1 MSGSKPVAII
11 SLSFIF
17 GMIFGWLEE
26 ISLSLYIPIINIIN
40 FYILTFLI
48 SLLVLLILISISD
61 NFILS
66 ISSVVVYG
74 VSYIF
79 IKIFLLHQTISYVFT
94 TDRIV
99 SLSIIFFFSFVEA
112 VFTGYYK
119 VLKNR
124 YRDKIDSIKLRKDFA
139 FPIIILLLSIVF
151 SSIFVLLDR
160 NISFLQLPFNNIYVF
175 LFAVLL
181 LSLSSMN
188 EISGFFIGFFSLSI
202 YFLLLGL
209 ISIDFNLAKVSQDSR
224 IIYTI
229 ELFYSTLFAISSFLI
244 SRSSRLFI
252 KGILSVRKITIPQTE
267 IEKQIKQTKPVDSEE
282 SES

>member
-1 MSGSKPVAII
+1 MSNKRVIII
-11 SLSFIF
+11 SLSLIL

-61 NFILS
+61 NFILCVLS
-66 ISSVVVYG
+66 IVAYFAPYILVKVILIHQSFASIFSLDRIASLSVILIF
-74 VSYIF
+74 SLIEAIF
-79 IKIFLLHQTISYVFT
+79 ISYFRVFQ
-94 TDRIV
+94 
-99 SLSIIFFFSFVEA
+99 
-112 VFTGYYK
+112 
-119 VLKNR
+119 NR
-124 YRDKIDSIKLRKDFA
+124 HRDKIDSIKLRKDFA

-229 ELFYSTLFAISSFLI
+229 ELFYSILFAISCFLI

-267 IEKQIKQTKPVDSEE
+267 TREQIANVETLNSRGTKL
-282 SES
+282 

>member
-267 IEKQIKQTKPVDSEE
+267 TREQIANVETLNHRGTKL
-282 SES
+282 

>member
-1 MSGSKPVAII
+1 MSNKRIIII
-11 SLSFIF
+11 SLSLIL

-61 NFILS
+61 NFILCVLS
-66 ISSVVVYG
+66 IVAYFAPYILVKVILIHQSFASIFSLDRIASLSVILIF
-74 VSYIF
+74 SLIEAIF
-79 IKIFLLHQTISYVFT
+79 ISYFRVFQ
-94 TDRIV
+94 
-99 SLSIIFFFSFVEA
+99 
-112 VFTGYYK
+112 
-119 VLKNR
+119 NR
-124 YRDKIDSIKLRKDFA
+124 HRDKIDSIKLRKDFA

-160 NISFLQLPFNNIYVF
+160 NISFLKLPFNNIYVF
-175 LFAVLL
+175 LFAILL
-181 LSLSSMN
+181 FSAFSMN

-267 IEKQIKQTKPVDSEE
+267 TREQIANVETLNPRGTKL
-282 SES
+282 

>member
-1 MSGSKPVAII
+1 MSNKRIIII
-11 SLSFIF
+11 SLSLIL

-61 NFILS
+61 NFILCVLS
-66 ISSVVVYG
+66 IVAYFAPYILVKVILIHQSFASIFSLDRIASLSVILIF
-74 VSYIF
+74 SLIEAIF
-79 IKIFLLHQTISYVFT
+79 ISYFRVFQ
-94 TDRIV
+94 
-99 SLSIIFFFSFVEA
+99 
-112 VFTGYYK
+112 
-119 VLKNR
+119 NR
-124 YRDKIDSIKLRKDFA
+124 HRDKIDSIKLRKDFA

-229 ELFYSTLFAISSFLI
+229 ELFYSILFAISCFLI

-267 IEKQIKQTKPVDSEE
+267 TREQIANVETLNSRGTKL
-282 SES
+282 

>member
-1 MSGSKPVAII
+1 MSNKRVIII
-11 SLSFIF
+11 SLSLIL

-61 NFILS
+61 NFILCVLS
-66 ISSVVVYG
+66 IVAYFAPYILVKVILIHQSFASIFSLDRIASLSVILIF
-74 VSYIF
+74 SLIEAIF
-79 IKIFLLHQTISYVFT
+79 ISYFRVFQ
-94 TDRIV
+94 
-99 SLSIIFFFSFVEA
+99 
-112 VFTGYYK
+112 
-119 VLKNR
+119 NR
-124 YRDKIDSIKLRKDFA
+124 HRDKIDSIKLRKDFA

-160 NISFLQLPFNNIYVF
+160 NISFLKLPFNNIYVF

-229 ELFYSTLFAISSFLI
+229 ELFYSILFAISCFLI

-267 IEKQIKQTKPVDSEE
+267 TREQIANVETLNSRGTKL
-282 SES
+282 

>member
-1 MSGSKPVAII
+1 MSNKRVIII
-11 SLSFIF
+11 SLSLIL

-79 IKIFLLHQTISYVFT
+79 IKIFLLHQIISYVFT

-99 SLSIIFFFSFVEA
+99 SLSIISFFSFVEA

-124 YRDKIDSIKLRKDFA
+124 HRDKIDSIKLRKDFA
-139 FPIIILLLSIVF
+139 FPIVILLLSIVF

-175 LFAVLL
+175 LFVILL
-181 LSLSSMN
+181 FSAFSMN

-209 ISIDFNLAKVSQDSR
+209 ISIDFNLAKVSQGSR

-229 ELFYSTLFAISSFLI
+229 ELFYSTLFAISCFLI

-267 IEKQIKQTKPVDSEE
+267 IEKQIANVETLNPRGTKL
-282 SES
+282 

>member
-1 MSGSKPVAII
+1 MSNKRVIII
-11 SLSFIF
+11 SLSLIL

>member
-61 NFILS
+61 NFILCALS
-66 ISSVVVYG
+66 IVAYFAPYILVKVILIHQSFASIFSLDRIASLSVILIF
-74 VSYIF
+74 SLIEAIF
-79 IKIFLLHQTISYVFT
+79 ISYFRVFQ
-94 TDRIV
+94 
-99 SLSIIFFFSFVEA
+99 
-112 VFTGYYK
+112 
-119 VLKNR
+119 NR
-124 YRDKIDSIKLRKDFA
+124 YRDKIDSIKLRKDIA

-175 LFAVLL
+175 LFAILL
-181 LSLSSMN
+181 FSVFSMN

-209 ISIDFNLAKVSQDSR
+209 ISIDFNIAKVSQDSR

-252 KGILSVRKITIPQTE
+252 KGVLSIRKIRISQSE
-267 IEKQIKQTKPVDSEE
+267 IEKQIKQTKPVDSDE

>member
-1 MSGSKPVAII
+1 MSNKRVIII
-11 SLSFIF
+11 SLSLIL

-61 NFILS
+61 NFILCVLS
-66 ISSVVVYG
+66 IVAYFAPYILVKVILIHQSFASIFSLDRIASLSVILIF
-74 VSYIF
+74 SLIEAIF
-79 IKIFLLHQTISYVFT
+79 ISYFRVFQ
-94 TDRIV
+94 
-99 SLSIIFFFSFVEA
+99 
-112 VFTGYYK
+112 
-119 VLKNR
+119 NR
-124 YRDKIDSIKLRKDFA
+124 HRDKIDSIKLRKDFA

-160 NISFLQLPFNNIYVF
+160 NISFLKLPFNNIYVF
-175 LFAVLL
+175 LFAILL
-181 LSLSSMN
+181 FSAFSMN

-229 ELFYSTLFAISSFLI
+229 ELFYSILFAISSFLI

-267 IEKQIKQTKPVDSEE
+267 TREQIAKVETLNPRGTKL
-282 SES
+282 

>member
-1 MSGSKPVAII
+1 MSNKRVIII
-11 SLSFIF
+11 SLSLIL

-61 NFILS
+61 NFILCVLS
-66 ISSVVVYG
+66 IVAYFAPYILVKVILIHQSFASIFSLDRIASLSVILIF
-74 VSYIF
+74 SLIEAIF
-79 IKIFLLHQTISYVFT
+79 ISYFRVFQ
-94 TDRIV
+94 
-99 SLSIIFFFSFVEA
+99 
-112 VFTGYYK
+112 
-119 VLKNR
+119 NR
-124 YRDKIDSIKLRKDFA
+124 HRDKIDSIKLRKDFA

-160 NISFLQLPFNNIYVF
+160 NISFLKLPFNNIYVF
-175 LFAVLL
+175 LFAILL
-181 LSLSSMN
+181 FSAFSMN

-229 ELFYSTLFAISSFLI
+229 ELFYSILFAISCFLI

-267 IEKQIKQTKPVDSEE
+267 TIEQIANVETLNSRGTKL
-282 SES
+282 

>member
-48 SLLVLLILISISD
+48 SLLVLLILISISG

>member
-61 NFILS
+61 NFILCALS
-66 ISSVVVYG
+66 IVAYFAPYILVKVILIHQSFASIFSLDRIASLSVILIF
-74 VSYIF
+74 SLIEAIF
-79 IKIFLLHQTISYVFT
+79 ISYFRVFQ
-94 TDRIV
+94 
-99 SLSIIFFFSFVEA
+99 
-112 VFTGYYK
+112 
-119 VLKNR
+119 NR

-160 NISFLQLPFNNIYVF
+160 NISFLALPFNNVYIF
-175 LFAVLL
+175 LFAILL
-181 LSLSSMN
+181 FSAFSMN

-209 ISIDFNLAKVSQDSR
+209 ISIDFNLAKVSQGSR

-252 KGILSVRKITIPQTE
+252 KGILSIRKIRISQSE

-282 SES
+282 SKS

>member
-1 MSGSKPVAII
+1 MSNKRVIII
-11 SLSFIF
+11 SLSLIL

-40 FYILTFLI
+40 FYILTFLV

-61 NFILS
+61 NFILCVLS
-66 ISSVVVYG
+66 IVAYFAPYILVKVILIHQSFASIFSLDRIASLSVILIF
-74 VSYIF
+74 SLIEAIF
-79 IKIFLLHQTISYVFT
+79 ISYFRVFQ
-94 TDRIV
+94 
-99 SLSIIFFFSFVEA
+99 
-112 VFTGYYK
+112 
-119 VLKNR
+119 NR
-124 YRDKIDSIKLRKDFA
+124 HRDKIDSIKLRKDFA

-160 NISFLQLPFNNIYVF
+160 NISFLKLPFNNIYVF
-175 LFAVLL
+175 LFAILL
-181 LSLSSMN
+181 FSAFSMN

-209 ISIDFNLAKVSQDSR
+209 ISIDFNLAKASQDSR

-229 ELFYSTLFAISSFLI
+229 ELFYSILFAISCFLI

-267 IEKQIKQTKPVDSEE
+267 TREQIANVETLNPRGTKL
-282 SES
+282 

>member
-112 VFTGYYK
+112 VLTGYYK

-160 NISFLQLPFNNIYVF
+160 NISFLKLPFNNIYVF
-175 LFAVLL
+175 LFAILL
-181 LSLSSMN
+181 FSAFSMN

-209 ISIDFNLAKVSQDSR
+209 ISIDFNLAKVSQGSR

-252 KGILSVRKITIPQTE
+252 KGILSIRKIEMPQPET
-267 IEKQIKQTKPVDSEE
+267 EKQITQTKTVDSEQ
-282 SES
+282 SKS

>member
-1 MSGSKPVAII
+1 MSNKRVIII
-11 SLSFIF
+11 SLSLIL

-61 NFILS
+61 NFILCVLS
-66 ISSVVVYG
+66 IVAYFAPYILIKVILIHQSFASIFSLDRIASLSVILIF
-74 VSYIF
+74 SLIEAIF
-79 IKIFLLHQTISYVFT
+79 ISYFRVFQ
-94 TDRIV
+94 
-99 SLSIIFFFSFVEA
+99 
-112 VFTGYYK
+112 
-119 VLKNR
+119 NR
-124 YRDKIDSIKLRKDFA
+124 HRDKIDSIKLRKDFA

-229 ELFYSTLFAISSFLI
+229 ELFYSILFAISCFLI

-267 IEKQIKQTKPVDSEE
+267 TREQIANVETLNSRGTKL
-282 SES
+282 

>member
-1 MSGSKPVAII
+1 
-11 SLSFIF
+11 
-17 GMIFGWLEE
+17 
-26 ISLSLYIPIINIIN
+26 
-40 FYILTFLI
+40 
-48 SLLVLLILISISD
+48 
-61 NFILS
+61 
-66 ISSVVVYG
+66 
-74 VSYIF
+74 
-79 IKIFLLHQTISYVFT
+79 
-94 TDRIV
+94 
-99 SLSIIFFFSFVEA
+99 VEA

>member
-1 MSGSKPVAII
+1 MSNKRVIII
-11 SLSFIF
+11 SLSLIL

-79 IKIFLLHQTISYVFT
+79 IKIFLLHQIISYVFT

-99 SLSIIFFFSFVEA
+99 SLSIISFFSFLEA

-124 YRDKIDSIKLRKDFA
+124 HRDKIDSIKLRKDFA
-139 FPIIILLLSIVF
+139 FPIVILLLSIVF

-175 LFAVLL
+175 LFVILL
-181 LSLSSMN
+181 FSAFSMN

-209 ISIDFNLAKVSQDSR
+209 ISIDFNLAKVSQGSR

-229 ELFYSTLFAISSFLI
+229 ELFYSTLFAISCFLI

-267 IEKQIKQTKPVDSEE
+267 IEKQIANVETLNPRGTKL
-282 SES
+282 

>member
-124 YRDKIDSIKLRKDFA
+124 YRDKIDSIKLRKDVA

-160 NISFLQLPFNNIYVF
+160 YISFLQLPFNNIYVF

>member
-124 YRDKIDSIKLRKDFA
+124 YRDKIDSIKLRKDVA

-267 IEKQIKQTKPVDSEE
+267 TREQIANVETLNHRGTKL
-282 SES
+282 

>member
-1 MSGSKPVAII
+1 MSNKRVIII
-11 SLSFIF
+11 SLSLIL

-61 NFILS
+61 NFILCVLS
-66 ISSVVVYG
+66 IVAYFAPYILVKVILIHQSFASIFSLDRIASLSVILIF
-74 VSYIF
+74 SLIEAIF
-79 IKIFLLHQTISYVFT
+79 ISYFRVFQ
-94 TDRIV
+94 
-99 SLSIIFFFSFVEA
+99 
-112 VFTGYYK
+112 
-119 VLKNR
+119 NR
-124 YRDKIDSIKLRKDFA
+124 HRDKIDSIKLRKDFA

-229 ELFYSTLFAISSFLI
+229 ELFYSILFAISCFLI

-267 IEKQIKQTKPVDSEE
+267 TIEQIANVETLNSRGTKL
-282 SES
+282 

>member
-61 NFILS
+61 NFILCVLS
-66 ISSVVVYG
+66 IVAYFAPYILVKVILIHQSFASIFSLDRIASLSVILIF
-74 VSYIF
+74 SLIEAIF
-79 IKIFLLHQTISYVFT
+79 ISYFRVFQ
-94 TDRIV
+94 
-99 SLSIIFFFSFVEA
+99 
-112 VFTGYYK
+112 
-119 VLKNR
+119 NR
-124 YRDKIDSIKLRKDFA
+124 HRDKIDSIKLRKDFA

-160 NISFLQLPFNNIYVF
+160 NISFLKLPFNNIYVF
-175 LFAVLL
+175 LFAILL
-181 LSLSSMN
+181 FSAFSMN

-229 ELFYSTLFAISSFLI
+229 ELFYSILFAISSFLI

-267 IEKQIKQTKPVDSEE
+267 TREQIANVETLNPRGTKL
-282 SES
+282 

>member
-1 MSGSKPVAII
+1 MSNKRVIII
-11 SLSFIF
+11 SLSLIL

-26 ISLSLYIPIINIIN
+26 ISLSLYVPIINIIN

-61 NFILS
+61 NFILCVLS
-66 ISSVVVYG
+66 IVAYFAPYILVKVILIHQSFASIFSLDRIASLSVILIF
-74 VSYIF
+74 SLIEAIF
-79 IKIFLLHQTISYVFT
+79 ISYFRVFQ
-94 TDRIV
+94 
-99 SLSIIFFFSFVEA
+99 
-112 VFTGYYK
+112 
-119 VLKNR
+119 NR
-124 YRDKIDSIKLRKDFA
+124 HRDKIDSIKLRKDFA

-229 ELFYSTLFAISSFLI
+229 ELFYSILFAISCFLI

-267 IEKQIKQTKPVDSEE
+267 TREQIANVETLNSRGTKL
-282 SES
+282 

>member
-1 MSGSKPVAII
+1 MSNKRIIII
-11 SLSFIF
+11 SLSLIL

-61 NFILS
+61 NFILCVLS
-66 ISSVVVYG
+66 IVAYFATYILIKVILIHQSFASIFSLDRIASLSVILIF
-74 VSYIF
+74 SLIEAIF
-79 IKIFLLHQTISYVFT
+79 ISYFRVFQ
-94 TDRIV
+94 
-99 SLSIIFFFSFVEA
+99 
-112 VFTGYYK
+112 
-119 VLKNR
+119 NR
-124 YRDKIDSIKLRKDFA
+124 HRDKIDSIKLRKDFA

-160 NISFLQLPFNNIYVF
+160 NISFLKLPFNNIYVF

-229 ELFYSTLFAISSFLI
+229 ELFYSILFAISCFLI

-267 IEKQIKQTKPVDSEE
+267 TREQIVNAETLNPRGTKL
-282 SES
+282 

>member
-1 MSGSKPVAII
+1 MSNKRVIII
-11 SLSFIF
+11 SLSLIL

-79 IKIFLLHQTISYVFT
+79 IKIFLLHQIISYVFT

-99 SLSIIFFFSFVEA
+99 SLSIISFFSFVEA

-124 YRDKIDSIKLRKDFA
+124 HRDKIDSIKLRKDFA
-139 FPIIILLLSIVF
+139 FPIVILLLSIVF

-175 LFAVLL
+175 LFVILL
-181 LSLSSMN
+181 FSAFSMN

-209 ISIDFNLAKVSQDSR
+209 ISIDFNLAKVSQGSR

-267 IEKQIKQTKPVDSEE
+267 IEKQIANVETLNPRGTKL
-282 SES
+282 

>member
-1 MSGSKPVAII
+1 MSNKRIIII
-11 SLSFIF
+11 SLSLIL

-61 NFILS
+61 NFILCVLS
-66 ISSVVVYG
+66 IVAYFATYILAKVILIHQSFASIFSLDRIASLSVILIF
-74 VSYIF
+74 SLIEAIF
-79 IKIFLLHQTISYVFT
+79 ISYFRVFQ
-94 TDRIV
+94 
-99 SLSIIFFFSFVEA
+99 
-112 VFTGYYK
+112 
-119 VLKNR
+119 NR
-124 YRDKIDSIKLRKDFA
+124 HRDKIDSIKLRKDFA

-229 ELFYSTLFAISSFLI
+229 ELFYSILFAISCFLI

-267 IEKQIKQTKPVDSEE
+267 TREQIANVETLNSRGTKL
-282 SES
+282 

>member
-1 MSGSKPVAII
+1 MSNKRVIII
-11 SLSFIF
+11 SLSLIL

-61 NFILS
+61 NFILCVLS
-66 ISSVVVYG
+66 IVAYFAPYILVKVILIHQSFASIFSLDRIASLSVILIF
-74 VSYIF
+74 SLIEAIF
-79 IKIFLLHQTISYVFT
+79 ISYFRVFQ
-94 TDRIV
+94 
-99 SLSIIFFFSFVEA
+99 
-112 VFTGYYK
+112 
-119 VLKNR
+119 NR
-124 YRDKIDSIKLRKDFA
+124 HRDKIDSIKLRKDFA

-160 NISFLQLPFNNIYVF
+160 NISFLKLPFNNIHVF
-175 LFAVLL
+175 LFAILL
-181 LSLSSMN
+181 FSAFSMN

-229 ELFYSTLFAISSFLI
+229 ELFYSILFAISSFLI

-267 IEKQIKQTKPVDSEE
+267 TREQIAKVETLNPRGTKL
-282 SES
+282 

>member
-124 YRDKIDSIKLRKDFA
+124 YRDKIDSIKLRKDVA

>member
-1 MSGSKPVAII
+1 MSNKRVIII
-11 SLSFIF
+11 SLSLIL

-61 NFILS
+61 NFILCVLS
-66 ISSVVVYG
+66 IVAYFAPYILVKVILIHQSFASIFSLDRIASLSVILIF
-74 VSYIF
+74 SLIEAIF
-79 IKIFLLHQTISYVFT
+79 ISYFRVFQ
-94 TDRIV
+94 
-99 SLSIIFFFSFVEA
+99 
-112 VFTGYYK
+112 
-119 VLKNR
+119 NR
-124 YRDKIDSIKLRKDFA
+124 HRDKIDSIKLRKDFA

-160 NISFLQLPFNNIYVF
+160 NISFLKLPFNNVYVF
-175 LFAVLL
+175 LFAILL
-181 LSLSSMN
+181 FSAFSMN

-252 KGILSVRKITIPQTE
+252 KGILSVRKITIPQSE
-267 IEKQIKQTKPVDSEE
+267 IEK
-282 SES
+282 